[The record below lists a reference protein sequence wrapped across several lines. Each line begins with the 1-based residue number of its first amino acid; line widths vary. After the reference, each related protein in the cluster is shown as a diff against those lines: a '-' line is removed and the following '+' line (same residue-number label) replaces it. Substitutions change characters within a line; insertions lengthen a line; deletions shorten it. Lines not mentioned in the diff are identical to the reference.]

1 MIDTLFDQVAL
12 MLVLLF
18 LLMTLGVSYAMF
30 LSLSA
35 QRSHAP

>member
-18 LLMTLGVSYAMF
+18 LMILGGFLCYVSVLVFTA
-30 LSLSA
+30 
-35 QRSHAP
+35 RSRP

>member
-18 LLMTLGVSYAMF
+18 LLTILGDFLCYVSVLVFTA
-30 LSLSA
+30 
-35 QRSHAP
+35 RSRP